1 MKGIYVMMRVKHFLA
16 AWLKC
21 SFVITQMQRRS
32 PWRRLLS
39 YMCAHNQ
46 PPSNSQASRWCWE
59 NVSLLYACTQ
69 ASILQAF
76 KWWTDE
82 SSYLGVIFY
91 MLVRVHLQMVLSPTL
106 HFTWLN
112 EPLANRRLFFFSLLL
127 VSVLE
132 KPISLWDPYRNHNLP
147 ADT

>member
-1 MKGIYVMMRVKHFLA
+1 
-16 AWLKC
+16 
-21 SFVITQMQRRS
+21 
-32 PWRRLLS
+32 
-39 YMCAHNQ
+39 
-46 PPSNSQASRWCWE
+46 
-59 NVSLLYACTQ
+59 
-69 ASILQAF
+69 
-76 KWWTDE
+76 
-82 SSYLGVIFY
+82 

-106 HFTWLN
+106 HFTWLT